1 MAPQWVHVFSVFVN
15 TACLSLSLKRL
26 CLNKI
31 SELFANPQSAK
42 SSFVK
47 IGRAL
52 FNPGK
57 LWVVSV
63 AVLGGSRGPESGRLR
78 LPELPGA
85 TRSYPPSLFFSRKIF
100 KKTKLDF
107 ITLFNLERGEEG

>member
-1 MAPQWVHVFSVFVN
+1 MLVFSVFVN

-26 CLNKI
+26 CLNKK

-63 AVLGGSRGPESGRLR
+63 AVGAAALRVAGSGY
-78 LPELPGA
+78 
-85 TRSYPPSLFFSRKIF
+85 RSYPEPPGVTRPHYSSQGRYL
-100 KKTKLDF
+100 KKTNLDF